1 MRQGLRVIDV
11 DTHLNPSL
19 DVLLRYADSE
29 LKGRLED
36 LKPYTRVVKPR
47 MGHGDTEDRGE
58 YSVLSISPV
67 RFDRVAG
74 SKGGAAKDSGGP
86 GFLSGRTQMV
96 NLVPIASGVA
106 DDNSAARLM
115 DMDTEGRDIDFIIP
129 GTWAYGAPDLEVSLT
144 RCLYRAY
151 HRFMADYCSADPR
164 RLKSMIAVNGADPE
178 EGAKVIREYG
188 K

>member
-29 LKGRLED
+29 LKGRLDE
-36 LKPYTRVVKPR
+36 LKPYTCIVKPR
-47 MGHGDTEDRGE
+47 MSQGDPQEKQE

-74 SKGGAAKDSGGP
+74 SKGGAARDSGGP
-86 GFLSGRTQMV
+86 GFLSGRNQMV
-96 NLVPIASGVA
+96 NRVPIASGVS
-106 DDNSAARLM
+106 DDNSAARLK

-129 GTWAYGAPDLEVSLT
+129 GTWAYGAPDLGVSLT
-144 RCLYRAY
+144 R
-151 HRFMADYCSADPR
+151 
-164 RLKSMIAVNGADPE
+164 
-178 EGAKVIREYG
+178 
-188 K
+188 

>member
-29 LKGRLED
+29 LKGRLDD

-47 MGHGDTEDRGE
+47 VGQGDPEYKEE

-74 SKGGAAKDSGGP
+74 SKGGAAKDSGG
-86 GFLSGRTQMV
+86 
-96 NLVPIASGVA
+96 
-106 DDNSAARLM
+106 
-115 DMDTEGRDIDFIIP
+115 
-129 GTWAYGAPDLEVSLT
+129 
-144 RCLYRAY
+144 
-151 HRFMADYCSADPR
+151 
-164 RLKSMIAVNGADPE
+164 
-178 EGAKVIREYG
+178 
-188 K
+188 